1 MKILYTLTATLFLI
15 AACTPSEDINNV
27 NVPPVVSQIPGCQ
40 VAAAGQD
47 LENTI
52 CIQLRTGL
60 VVVKLFPDIAPNHV
74 ERIKTLARQGFYNG
88 HKFHRV
94 IDGFMAQTGDP
105 TGTGTGGSSLP
116 NLAAEF
122 SDRPFTRGIV
132 GMARGPD
139 TNSANSQFFFMF
151 ADGDWL
157 NGQYT
162 VVGEVIFGMES
173 IDQIARGDS
182 SSGTVAD
189 PDVMIQMQ
197 VAADAA

>member
-1 MKILYTLTATLFLI
+1 MRILSALAGIMLLL
-15 AACTPSEDINNV
+15 AGCSGSEDIDDV
-27 NVPPVVSQIPGCQ
+27 NVPPVVSQIPGCKA
-40 VAAAGQD
+40 AAAGQD

-52 CIQLRTGL
+52 CVQLQTGL

-88 HKFHRV
+88 QKFHRV
-94 IDGFMAQTGDP
+94 IEGFMAQTGDP
-105 TGTGTGGSSLP
+105 TGTGTGGSELP

-151 ADGDWL
+151 ANGDWL

-162 VVGEVIFGMES
+162 VIGEVIFGMEK
-173 IDQIARGDS
+173 IDQITKGDS
-182 SSGTVAD
+182 SSGTVTN
-189 PDVMIQMQ
+189 PDTMIQMQ
-197 VAADAA
+197 VATDAA

>member
-1 MKILYTLTATLFLI
+1 MRILYVLTATLFLL
-15 AACTPSEDINNV
+15 AACTPSEDISNI

-40 VAAAGQD
+40 VAASGQD
-47 LENTI
+47 LENII
-52 CIQLRTGL
+52 CIQLRSGL
-60 VVVKLFPDIAPNHV
+60 VVIKLLPDAAPNHV
-74 ERIKTLARQGFYNG
+74 ERIRTLARQGFYNG

-94 IDGFMAQTGDP
+94 ISGFMAQTGDP

-139 TNSANSQFFFMF
+139 TNSANSQFFIMF

-162 VVGEVIFGMES
+162 AIGEVIFGMENV
-173 IDQIARGDS
+173 DQITKGDA
-182 SSGTVAD
+182 SSGTVTD